1 MEDAERD
8 GGGVKI
14 ETTKMTTMALAGWF
28 GANRLLAEMVGKT
41 LGKCEHI
48 VVPFAGG
55 CCELKYL
62 DARTI
67 IVNDRHS
74 HVINMARI
82 ISDPARFPILHEL
95 VDSMLFHP
103 SELEVA
109 QAICERIELEVEDD
123 SGLFPASHRF
133 AIYDPASQIEWARAF
148 FVACWM
154 GRGGCAGTDGEFD
167 SKISLRYDANG
178 GDSNVRYRSAAS
190 SMKAWHEILKGANF
204 TCEDFRAV
212 LAKTKDNKGHA
223 IYADAPWPDAGDG
236 YKHKFVERDQRDLAS
251 RLSEFSTARV
261 LIRFGVHPLIEELYP
276 RTKWRWLE
284 QDSRCQHNRDVNEA
298 LICNW

>member
-1 MEDAERD
+1 
-8 GGGVKI
+8 VKTEI
-14 ETTKMTTMALAGWF
+14 PKMTTMALAGWF
-28 GANRLLAEMVGKT
+28 GANRLLAETVGKT

-67 IVNDRHS
+67 IINDRHS
-74 HVINMARI
+74 HVINLARVVA
-82 ISDPARFPILHEL
+82 DPLRLPILQESIDAL
-95 VDSMLFHP
+95 IFHP
-103 SELEVA
+103 DELEWA
-109 QAICERIELEVEDD
+109 QETCKRIEMEVEDD
-123 SGLFPASHRF
+123 SGLFPASQRF
-133 AIYDPASQIEWARAF
+133 AIYDSARQIEWARAF

-154 GRGGCAGTDGEFD
+154 GRGGNAGTDGEFN
-167 SKISLRYDANG
+167 SGISLRYDANG

-190 SMKAWHEILKGANF
+190 SLRAWHEILKRGNF

-212 LAKTKDNKGHA
+212 LAKAKDQAGHG

-236 YKHKFVERDQRDLAS
+236 YKHKFIERDQRDLAA
-251 RLSEFSTARV
+251 RLSEFKTARV

-284 QDSRCQHNRDVNEA
+284 QESRCQHNRDVREA